1 MSPDNTTQ
9 IILDAMNNPFFYSD
23 LATEVDDMFVHHLLG
38 ALSSYD
44 NQFLQQT
51 AKDYLIDSGQ
61 ATAKDLKRWAKAEE
75 ATA

>member
-1 MSPDNTTQ
+1 
-9 IILDAMNNPFFYSD
+9 
-23 LATEVDDMFVHHLLG
+23 
-38 ALSSYD
+38 